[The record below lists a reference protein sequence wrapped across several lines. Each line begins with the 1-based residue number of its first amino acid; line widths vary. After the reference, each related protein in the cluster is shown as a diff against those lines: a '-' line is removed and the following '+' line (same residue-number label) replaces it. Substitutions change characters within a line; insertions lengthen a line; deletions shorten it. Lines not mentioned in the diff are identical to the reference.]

1 MDPVRFARIAAT
13 VGAAGMVVGG
23 TLALGTAAAS
33 WKAAGAGTGNAAA
46 TSAVDLTTLDASAL
60 APAELYPGGTGDVIV
75 RLSNPNPFPLDV
87 DRIDGSGAIT
97 SDAGAACD
105 ASTGVTFDDRQGL
118 ALVVPAQ
125 STLTVT
131 LPDAASMDATS
142 HDACQGAVF
151 TIPVTIG

>member
-1 MDPVRFARIAAT
+1 MRLARVMAPIGAT
-13 VGAAGMVVGG
+13 GLVIGG

-33 WKAAGAGTGNAAA
+33 WRAAGDGTGNAAA

-60 APAELYPGGTGDVIV
+60 APAELYPGSTGDVIV
-75 RLSNPNPFPLDV
+75 LLSNPNPFPLDV
-87 DRIDGSGAIT
+87 DRIDGAGTIT

-131 LPDAASMDATS
+131 LADAASMAATS
-142 HDACQGAVF
+142 DDACQGAVF
-151 TIPVTIG
+151 SIPVTIG